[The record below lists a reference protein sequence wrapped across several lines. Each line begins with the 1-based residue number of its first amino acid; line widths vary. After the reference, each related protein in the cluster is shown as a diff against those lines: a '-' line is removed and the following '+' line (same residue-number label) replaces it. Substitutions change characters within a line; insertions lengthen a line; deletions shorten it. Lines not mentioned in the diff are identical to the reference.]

1 MNSEK
6 KEEEFSFE
14 KGYSRLEKILD
25 ELNSGE
31 TELERSLKLYEEAD
45 SLILYCNQKLTS
57 AEKKIQ
63 TLIKKR
69 GELLLDDKNQPVLE
83 SFPSFQEEATSKIPY
98 DS

>member
-1 MNSEK
+1 MN

-14 KGYSRLEKILD
+14 KSYSRLEKILD

-31 TELERSLKLYEEAD
+31 VELEKSLKLYEEAD
-45 SLILYCNQKLTS
+45 RLILYCNQKLNF

-69 GELLLDDKNQPVLE
+69 GELLLDEKNQPALE
-83 SFPSFQEEATSKIPY
+83 DFPSLQEEGATKVSY